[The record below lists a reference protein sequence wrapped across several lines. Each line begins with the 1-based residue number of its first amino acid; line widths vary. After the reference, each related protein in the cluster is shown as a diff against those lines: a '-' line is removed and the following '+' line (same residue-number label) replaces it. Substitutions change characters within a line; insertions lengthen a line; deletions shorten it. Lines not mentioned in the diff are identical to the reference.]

1 MSISFE
7 FAQKDVARRRW
18 GRGPVLDSPV
28 DHIRKQLPRG
38 NGDWPGFDVVYYR
51 LKCAAHKM
59 ANEPYMHLGDEHVR
73 LMAIIGCGHEE
84 TMKAEMHR
92 LMGRGYINL
101 PSINNKDHVTGDLW
115 NDAE

>member
-1 MSISFE
+1 MSISYE
-7 FAQKDVARRRW
+7 FAQKDVVRRMRRRW
-18 GRGPVLDSPV
+18 GRGPVVSGSPV

-59 ANEPYMHLGDEHVR
+59 ADEPYMYLSDEHVR
-73 LMAIIGCGHEE
+73 LMAIMGCGHEE

-92 LMGRGYINL
+92 LIGRGYINL
-101 PSINNKDHVTGDLW
+101 PSTSKEDKNQ
-115 NDAE
+115 

>member
-1 MSISFE
+1 MSISYE
-7 FAQKDVARRRW
+7 FAQKDVARQRW
-18 GRGPVLDSPV
+18 RRGPVLDSPV

-38 NGDWPGFDVVYYR
+38 NGDWSGFDVVYYR

-59 ANEPYMHLGDEHVR
+59 ADEPYMHLSNEHVR
-73 LMAIIGCGHEE
+73 LMAIMGCGHEE

-101 PSINNKDHVTGDLW
+101 PSINNKTHWRKPTGK
-115 NDAE
+115 DA

>member
-1 MSISFE
+1 MSISYE
-7 FAQKDVARRRW
+7 FAQKDVARQRW

-59 ANEPYMHLGDEHVR
+59 ADEPHMYLSDEHVR
-73 LMAIIGCGHEE
+73 LMAIMGCGHEE

-92 LMGRGYINL
+92 LIGRGYINL
-101 PSINNKDHVTGDLW
+101 PSTSKEDKNQ
-115 NDAE
+115 

>member
-1 MSISFE
+1 MSISYE
-7 FAQKDVARRRW
+7 FAQKDVARQRW

-59 ANEPYMHLGDEHVR
+59 AGEPHMCLSDEHVR
-73 LMAIIGCGHEE
+73 LMAIMGCGHEE

-92 LMGRGYINL
+92 LIGRGYINL
-101 PSINNKDHVTGDLW
+101 PTTSKEDKNQ
-115 NDAE
+115 